1 MIVLHSHSI
10 LFSRC
15 LPSPF
20 PQFQVIFFSTNPP
33 AYTEKSPLLKSTP
46 PHKRKQCKGSSE
58 NGDRRLHSTLANSVV
73 SLRTH
78 RFPIM
83 QALLFSN
90 ENNTKLM
97 LVNYGGKVPAPQRRD
112 LLSFYQR
119 QCTDIANYWKPR
131 CSTMP
136 LTYGHILLGGK
147 RRYNSLENK
156 NEMERKKINKGGSNP
171 RHWLPTPPTVC
182 GLWRIL
188 SQELVLKCSALW
200 SAHQLMRTENWSI
213 WNKYSQTGLA
223 GGSK

>member
-58 NGDRRLHSTLANSVV
+58 NGDSRLHSTLANSVV

-119 QCTDIANYWKPR
+119 QGTDIANYWKPR
-131 CSTMP
+131 CATMP

-156 NEMERKKINKGGSNP
+156 NEMERKKNKQRGFKSKTLTSYAA
-171 RHWLPTPPTVC
+171 H
-182 GLWRIL
+182 GLWSVKDIVPGTC
-188 SQELVLKCSALW
+188 SEVFCFVKCS
-200 SAHQLMRTENWSI
+200 SINEN
-213 WNKYSQTGLA
+213 
-223 GGSK
+223 